1 MPLIEKACACV
12 VQRGRVLVF
21 SHPHTHAGVQLPKG
35 TLEPGESPVDAVVR
49 ELAEESGLR
58 LSVTPQ
64 LIAEMKFTGSTHK
77 TFPDRPPTQQRWFIF
92 RFDAVEALPERWAHT
107 ATGSP
112 EEDGLVFDY
121 FWHPLAQSFAAAHR
135 ASDARFATV
144 IDALLKRA

>member
-21 SHPHTHAGVQLPKG
+21 RHPLASAGVQLPKG

-58 LSVTPQ
+58 LSVNPQ
-64 LIAEMKFTGSTHK
+64 LIAEMKFTGSTSK
-77 TFPDRPPTQQRWFIF
+77 LYPDRAPTQQRWFIF
-92 RFDAVEALPERWAHT
+92 RFDAVAPLPEQWSHT

-112 EEDGLVFDY
+112 EEHGLVFDY
-121 FWHPLAQSFAAAHR
+121 FWHPLAESFAAAHR
-135 ASDARFATV
+135 GSDARFATV
-144 IDALLKRA
+144 IDALLKHA